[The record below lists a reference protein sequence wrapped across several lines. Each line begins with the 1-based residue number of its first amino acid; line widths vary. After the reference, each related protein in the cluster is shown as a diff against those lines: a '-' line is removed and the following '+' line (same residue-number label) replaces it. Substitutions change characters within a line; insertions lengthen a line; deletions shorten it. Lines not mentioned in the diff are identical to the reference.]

1 MEEVENIFR
10 VNKFLVLFD
19 LERTVRPRDD
29 FEEKSVFVG
38 IIPARSEPSFC
49 GSLDCRKNRYVL
61 GYNAD

>member
-10 VNKFLVLFD
+10 VNKLLILFD
-19 LERTVRPRDD
+19 LERTVCPRDD
-29 FEEKSVFVG
+29 FEEESIFVG